1 MRAYNAFKVGSREI
15 TNDHQF
21 QVYLESN
28 LLETKKVE
36 CIIFAHYQN
45 LKVLRGF
52 TFAKIV

>member
-15 TNDHQF
+15 TNGHQF

-36 CIIFAHYQN
+36 CIYFCASSESQ
-45 LKVLRGF
+45 GF
-52 TFAKIV
+52 ERIYFLQK